1 MSLNRVFGV
10 RKKLMGKYSTL
21 IITLIHVKIQWRF
34 LNGKYSRE
42 LYKLRIG
49 ENVDKKKKDKWMDK
63 MREQQ
68 RKKLW
73 QQTFDGD
80 STIYSP
86 FIFI

>member
-1 MSLNRVFGV
+1 MANFESERMWQK
-10 RKKLMGKYSTL
+10 RGK
-21 IITLIHVKIQWRF
+21 
-34 LNGKYSRE
+34 N
-42 LYKLRIG
+42 
-49 ENVDKKKKDKWMDK
+49 NWMDK

-68 RKKLW
+68 KKLW